1 MKNNWE
7 EKTLEEICDI
17 YTGNSINETVKKKK
31 YTNLTKGYNY
41 IATKDISIDSNV
53 NYNNGIKIPFDEEKF
68 KVCHKGS
75 ILLCI
80 ERANAGNKI
89 AFINQDVCFVNKLCS
104 FRTIYKNLN
113 SKFLFYYLQSPIF
126 KDIFFDKKKG
136 LIGGVSVGKIKK
148 IKIKLPPL
156 QEQKQIVEKLD
167 KAFENIDKLTA
178 IAKQNLENSKE
189 LFNSCL
195 NKVFTQKNNNWEE
208 KTLKDVC
215 EIQPNKELI
224 KHLKMNMLVSFVP
237 MNDLGINSKYFKVN
251 ETKKLGEV
259 IKQYTFFADND
270 VLLAKI
276 TPCFENGKLGI
287 AKNLSNKIGFGSS
300 EYIVFRTKEHINN
313 EFLYYFL
320 LQDKFKKDGI
330 QNMYGAV
337 GHKRVS
343 INFIYNYKIKLP
355 QLRQQKQI
363 VKILDNLQEKT
374 KKLEEIYNKKLE
386 LAKELK
392 QSILHKALSN
402 N

>member
-7 EKTLEEICDI
+7 EK
-17 YTGNSINETVKKKK
+17 
-31 YTNLTKGYNY
+31 
-41 IATKDISIDSNV
+41 
-53 NYNNGIKIPFDEEKF
+53 KF
-68 KVCHKGS
+68 ND
-75 ILLCI
+75 CI
-80 ERANAGNKI
+80 EKIQYTTKILKKDFLEQGKYPIISQEEDYINGYWNNKE
-89 AFINQDVCFVNKLCS
+89 DS
-104 FRTIYKNLN
+104 FKITKPVI
-113 SKFLFYYLQSPIF
+113 IF
-126 KDIFFDKKKG
+126 GDHT
-136 LIGGVSVGKIKK
+136 KK
-148 IKIKLPPL
+148 IKYIDFDFVLGADGVKILQPIDKIDTKFFYYALLNTKIRDLGYARHFKLLQEKNILLPPL
-156 QEQKQIVEKLD
+156 QEQKEIVKKLD
-167 KAFENIDKLTA
+167 KAFADIDKLIK

-189 LFNSCL
+189 LFNSYL
-195 NKVFTQKNNNWEE
+195 NKVFTKNNNNWEE
-208 KTLKDVC
+208 KTLNGVC
-215 EIQPNKELI
+215 EIQPNKDSI

-259 IKQYTFFADND
+259 IKQYTFFIYYD

-300 EYIVFRTKEHINN
+300 EYIVFRTKECINN

-320 LQDKFKKDGI
+320 LQDKFRKEGI

-355 QLRQQKQI
+355 PLPQQKQI
-363 VKILDNLQEKT
+363 VKKLDNLQEKT
-374 KKLEEIYNKKLE
+374 KKLEEIYNKKIE

-392 QSILHKALSN
+392 QSVLHKELQPSKV
-402 N
+402 